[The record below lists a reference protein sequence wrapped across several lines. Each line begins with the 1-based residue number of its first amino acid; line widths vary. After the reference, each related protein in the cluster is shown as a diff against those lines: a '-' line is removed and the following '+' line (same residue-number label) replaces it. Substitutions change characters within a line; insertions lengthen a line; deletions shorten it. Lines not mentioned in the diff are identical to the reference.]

1 MTDSYA
7 RDTVSKNYRPI
18 MMTRRAPTK
27 KFQSA
32 KVEQEPDHSLVAGL
46 TRLSILAGILI
57 IPGSLLG
64 VAAPSLAQDV
74 TTAPLDP
81 SSQYDQ
87 SKESSHADA
96 SPIIET
102 PDLPEDEIYDT
113 PEIDTLNTTYQSEHP
128 AEPLNDPSWQEI
140 PVTKGDSLARI
151 FKRLH
156 LSPQDL
162 HTIMTLGKET
172 SVLKRLKPGQRVGFR
187 VVDNQFVAL
196 KYPVDLFTTLHVVRN
211 DDGIQA
217 TTITEELE
225 TLVKHATVTIKDS
238 LFLSGVGA
246 GLSEN
251 LVMQLVAIYGWDIDF
266 ALDIRS
272 GDRFSMIYE
281 EHFKSGVKVREG
293 PIIAA
298 EFVNRGT
305 LYRTVRFTH
314 DDGNSEYYSDTGRSM
329 RKAFLRTPVKFTR
342 ISSRFSLKRK
352 HPILNRLHAH
362 RGVDYAAPS
371 RTPVKAT
378 GDGIVTHLG
387 RKGGL
392 GNSIILK
399 HGGRYD
405 TVYAHLSSYKK
416 GLRTGQRVKQGQI
429 IGYVGM
435 TGLATGP
442 HLHYEF
448 RVNGV
453 HRNPLALEVP
463 KANGIPA
470 NAMKSFMAQVEPLLA
485 ELDKIQ
491 ASADTTTHSSHRASN
506 DPVAAIHPTP
516 DNRMLE

>member
-1 MTDSYA
+1 
-7 RDTVSKNYRPI
+7 

-27 KFQSA
+27 KYHSVA
-32 KVEQEPDHSLVAGL
+32 IGRELDHSIVAGFA
-46 TRLSILAGILI
+46 RLSILVGILV

-64 VAAPSLAQDV
+64 ME
-74 TTAPLDP
+74 APLLEQDATAALP
-81 SSQYDQ
+81 HASQYDR
-87 SKESSHADA
+87 SNESSHADVI
-96 SPIIET
+96 PIIET
-102 PDLPEDEIYDT
+102 PHLPEDEIYET
-113 PEIDTLNTTYQSEHP
+113 MEIDTLNTTHISEHP
-128 AEPLNDPSWQEI
+128 AEQLNDLDWQELK
-140 PVTKGDSLARI
+140 VTKGDSLARI

-156 LSPQDL
+156 LNPQDL
-162 HTIMTLGKET
+162 HTIITLGKET
-172 SVLKRLKPGQRVGFR
+172 SVLKHLKPGQIVWLQ
-187 VVDNQFVAL
+187 VVANQFVAL
-196 KYPVDLFTTLHVVRN
+196 KYPVDLVTTLQVVKK
-211 DDGIQA
+211 DDGIHA

-225 TLVKHATVTIKDS
+225 TRVKHANVTIKDS
-238 LFLSGVGA
+238 LFLSGVAA

-281 EHFKSGVKVREG
+281 EHFKNGVKVREG
-293 PIIAA
+293 PITAA

-305 LYRTVRFTH
+305 LYRAIRFTH
-314 DDGNSEYYSDTGRSM
+314 EDGHAGYYSDTGHSM

-352 HPILNRLHAH
+352 HPILNTLHAH
-362 RGVDYAAPS
+362 RGVDYAAPN

-378 GDGIVTHLG
+378 GDGTVTYLG

-392 GNSIILK
+392 GNAIILK

-416 GLRTGQRVKQGQI
+416 GLRIGQRVKQGQI

-453 HRNPLALEVP
+453 HRNPLTVKVP
-463 KANGIPA
+463 TANGIPA
-470 NAMKSFMAQVEPLLA
+470 KTTKEFLTHIEPLLA
-485 ELDKIQ
+485 ELDSIQ
-491 ASADTTTHSSHRASN
+491 GTTARSPHNNSN
-506 DPVAAIHPTP
+506 DSVATIQDDTVVTT
-516 DNRMLE
+516 LE

>member
-1 MTDSYA
+1 LTDLYA

-27 KFQSA
+27 KYQSM
-32 KVEQEPDHSLVAGL
+32 KIGREPDHSIVAGL
-46 TRLSILAGILI
+46 TRLSLLAGLLV

-64 VAAPSLAQDV
+64 MEAPLFAQDV
-74 TTAPLDP
+74 TATPLHP
-81 SSQYDQ
+81 SQYEQ
-87 SKESSHADA
+87 SRESSLTDV
-96 SPIIET
+96 SPIVEP
-102 PDLPEDEIYDT
+102 PDLPEDEIYET
-113 PEIDTLNTTYQSEHP
+113 TEIDTLSTPYPPDHP
-128 AEPLNDPSWQEI
+128 IEQLNDPGWQEI
-140 PVTKGDSLARI
+140 QVTTGDSLARI

-172 SVLKRLKPGQRVGFR
+172 SILKHLKPGQIVWFQ
-187 VVDNQFVAL
+187 VVENQFVAL
-196 KYPVDLFTTLHVVRN
+196 KYPVDLVTTLHVVKK

-225 TLVKHATVTIKDS
+225 TRVKHANVTIKDS

-246 GLSEN
+246 GLSDN

-272 GDRFSMIYE
+272 GDRFSMIYK
-281 EHFKSGVKVREG
+281 EHFKNGVKVREG
-293 PIIAA
+293 PITAA

-305 LYRTVRFTH
+305 RYRAIRFTH
-314 DDGNSEYYSDTGRSM
+314 EDGHSEYYSDTGRSM

-362 RGVDYAAPS
+362 RGVDYAAPNK
-371 RTPVKAT
+371 TPVKAT
-378 GDGIVTHLG
+378 GDGTVTYLG

-392 GNSIILK
+392 GNAIILK
-399 HGGRYD
+399 HGSRYD

-416 GLRTGQRVKQGQI
+416 GLRTGHRVKQGQI

-453 HRNPLALEVP
+453 HRNPLTVKVP
-463 KANGIPA
+463 KTNGIPA
-470 NAMKSFMAQVEPLLA
+470 ETTKEFMTQIEPLLA
-485 ELDKIQ
+485 ELDSIQ
-491 ASADTTTHSSHRASN
+491 ASAGTTTRGPHRDSN
-506 DPVAAIHPTP
+506 DSVATIQDAT
-516 DNRMLE
+516 DVTTLE

>member
-1 MTDSYA
+1 MTTHGVRTEKHHGIEIAQRLSH
-7 RDTVSKNYRPI
+7 PI
-18 MMTRRAPTK
+18 MAC
-27 KFQSA
+27 
-32 KVEQEPDHSLVAGL
+32 LV
-46 TRLSILAGILI
+46 RLSILAGLLVF
-57 IPGSLLG
+57 PGASPG
-64 VAAPSLAQDV
+64 MESPVLAQDV
-74 TTAPLDP
+74 TASPP
-81 SSQYDQ
+81 PVSHYDR
-87 SKESSHADA
+87 SEESSRVD
-96 SPIIET
+96 PIPIT
-102 PDLPEDEIYDT
+102 DSSTLPNDEIYETAEHDIPNT
-113 PEIDTLNTTYQSEHP
+113 PTLSEQS
-128 AEPLNDPSWQEI
+128 AEQLDASNWQEI
-140 PVTKGDSLARI
+140 TVTKGDSLAHI
-151 FKRLH
+151 FKRLQ

-172 SVLKRLKPGQRVGFR
+172 SVLKRLKPGQVVLFQ
-187 VVDNQFVAL
+187 VVDNQFIAL
-196 KYPVDLFTTLHVVRN
+196 KYPVDLVTTLHVAKK

-225 TLVKHATVTIKDS
+225 TRINHASVTITDS
-238 LFLSGVGA
+238 LFLSGVAA

-272 GDRFSMIYE
+272 GDRFSIIYE
-281 EHFKSGVKVREG
+281 EHFKNGRKVREG
-293 PIIAA
+293 PITAA

-305 LYRTVRFTH
+305 PYRTVRFTH
-314 DDGNSEYYSDTGRSM
+314 EDGHSEYYSDTGRSM

-342 ISSRFSLKRK
+342 ISSRFSVKRR
-352 HPILNRLHAH
+352 HPILNRLRAH

-378 GDGIVTHLG
+378 GDGTVTYLG

-392 GNSIILK
+392 GNAIILK

-405 TVYAHLSSYKK
+405 TVYAHLSGYRK

-453 HRNPLALEVP
+453 HHNPLTVKVP
-463 KANGIPA
+463 KATGIPA
-470 NAMKSFMAQVEPLLA
+470 NAMKDFMVQVEPLLA
-485 ELDKIQ
+485 ELGRIQ
-491 ASADTTTHSSHRASN
+491 SSADMTTRSWDDHSN
-506 DPVAAIHPTP
+506 DSVAAIQAAP
-516 DNRMLE
+516 DNTTPE

>member
-1 MTDSYA
+1 MLTH
-7 RDTVSKNYRPI
+7 
-18 MMTRRAPTK
+18 RAPIKKCQSTK
-27 KFQSA
+27 IGQG
-32 KVEQEPDHSLVAGL
+32 PDHSLVAGL
-46 TRLSILAGILI
+46 TRFSILAGILV

-74 TTAPLDP
+74 TTTPLDP
-81 SSQYDQ
+81 SSQYDDQ
-87 SKESSHADA
+87 SKESSHADV

-113 PEIDTLNTTYQSEHP
+113 TEIDTLNTSLSEHP
-128 AEPLNDPSWQEI
+128 AEPLNDPGWQEI

-172 SVLKRLKPGQRVGFR
+172 SILKHLKPGQRVGFQ

-196 KYPVDLFTTLHVVRN
+196 KYPVDLVTTLHVVKK
-211 DDGIQA
+211 DDGIHA

-225 TLVKHATVTIKDS
+225 ARVEHAHVTITDS
-238 LFLSGVGA
+238 LFLSGVAA

-251 LVMQLVAIYGWDIDF
+251 LVMQLIAIYGWDIDF
-266 ALDIRS
+266 ARDIRS

-281 EHFKSGVKVREG
+281 EHFKNGEKVREG

-298 EFVNRGT
+298 EFVNQGT
-305 LYRTVRFTH
+305 RYRAVRFTH
-314 DDGNSEYYSDTGRSM
+314 DDGHSEYYSDTGRSM

-378 GDGIVTHLG
+378 GDGTVSYLG

-392 GNSIILK
+392 GKAIILK
-399 HGGRYD
+399 HGRRYD

-416 GLRTGQRVKQGQI
+416 GLRTGQRVRQGQI

-453 HRNPLALEVP
+453 HRNPLTVKVP

-470 NAMKSFMAQVEPLLA
+470 NAMKSFKTQTEPLLA
-485 ELDKIQ
+485 ELDRIQ
-491 ASADTTTHSSHRASN
+491 ASADTTTRSSHSDSN
-506 DPVAAIHPTP
+506 DSVATIQANT
-516 DNRMLE
+516 DTTTLE

>member
-1 MTDSYA
+1 MTL
-7 RDTVSKNYRPI
+7 
-18 MMTRRAPTK
+18 RAPTK
-27 KFQSA
+27 KYHSM
-32 KVEQEPDHSLVAGL
+32 EIGQELDHPIVAGL
-46 TRLSILAGILI
+46 ARFSTLAGILVI
-57 IPGSLLG
+57 SGSLLG
-64 VAAPSLAQDV
+64 MEAPLLAQGV
-74 TTAPLDP
+74 TATLPHA
-81 SSQYDQ
+81 SQYDI
-87 SKESSHADA
+87 SSQADVI
-96 SPIIET
+96 SIIET
-102 PDLPEDEIYDT
+102 PDLPEDETHDT
-113 PEIDTLNTTYQSEHP
+113 TEIDTLTTTHLSEHP
-128 AEPLNDPSWQEI
+128 VEKSNDPDWQKI
-140 PVTKGDSLARI
+140 KVTKGDSLARI

-162 HTIMTLGKET
+162 HTIMTLAKET
-172 SVLKRLKPGQRVGFR
+172 SILKQLKPGQIVRLQ
-187 VVDNQFVAL
+187 VVENQFVAL
-196 KYPVDLFTTLHVVRN
+196 KYPVDLVTTLHVVKK
-211 DDGIQA
+211 DDGIHA

-225 TLVKHATVTIKDS
+225 TRVQHANVTITDS
-238 LFLSGVGA
+238 LFLSGVAA

-272 GDRFSMIYE
+272 GDRFSMMYE
-281 EHFKSGVKVREG
+281 EHFKNGVKVREG

-305 LYRTVRFTH
+305 RYRAVRFTH
-314 DDGNSEYYSDTGRSM
+314 EDGHSEYYSDTGRSM

-352 HPILNRLHAH
+352 HPILNTLHAH
-362 RGVDYAAPS
+362 RGVDYAAPN

-378 GDGIVTHLG
+378 GDGTVTYLG

-392 GNSIILK
+392 GNAIILK

-405 TVYAHLSSYKK
+405 TVYAHLSSYKR

-429 IGYVGM
+429 IGFVGM

-453 HRNPLALEVP
+453 HRNPLTVEVP

-470 NAMKSFMAQVEPLLA
+470 KAMKDFMTQVEPLLA
-485 ELDKIQ
+485 QLDSFQ
-491 ASADTTTHSSHRASN
+491 ASAGTITRSPYNNSN
-506 DPVAAIHPTP
+506 DSVATIQDHT
-516 DNRMLE
+516 DVRSLE